1 MKMVKKILLGLTA
14 AAAVISFVSCSGI
27 ANDNAEEEGKKDDK
41 KITVDASSSDKNY
54 EADKDYKRAFVQLGK
69 LEQVQE
75 VTSTLTFNKDE
86 VGNGVVGYAFD
97 LNYDKDA
104 EDKDIDDSYN
114 FVLIGFNPSLGMYYV
129 ERYKGVSMDANNG
142 YTNAKSLG
150 KYISYINGSWTTEY
164 VTDKD
169 DFVTA
174 TEGKHYSVDTDGNVT
189 IKITVTQATDLKYEV
204 KLGSEKIAEYTRTD
218 KSAKDPT
225 KYVNVTKEG
234 KAQGGIAVYANA
246 KNGLKFSV
254 KCTTDKDSVKGKF
267 EAEEE

>member
-1 MKMVKKILLGLTA
+1 MTSGNKLSRIIAVLLCAVLTIGVVLFIAPATTVSA
-14 AAAVISFVSCSGI
+14 AAGHWENAYNEGNPDEQIIQIGLYGYTKNSKLTITIDITKNEFDIAKVSGC
-27 ANDNAEEEGKKDDK
+27 DK
-41 KITVDASSSDKNY
+41 KLVSKSSGEIKIKNF
-54 EADKDYKRAFVQLGK
+54 EFTK
-69 LEQVQE
+69 
-75 VTSTLTFNKDE
+75 
-86 VGNGVVGYAFD
+86 
-97 LNYDKDA
+97 
-104 EDKDIDDSYN
+104 
-114 FVLIGFNPSLGMYYV
+114 
-129 ERYKGVSMDANNG
+129 
-142 YTNAKSLG
+142 
-150 KYISYINGSWTTEY
+150 
-164 VTDKD
+164 
-169 DFVTA
+169 
-174 TEGKHYSVDTDGNVT
+174 NVT

>member
-41 KITVDASSSDKNY
+41 TITVNASSSDKNY

-86 VGNGVVGYAFD
+86 VANGVVGYAFD

-129 ERYKGVSMDANNG
+129 ERYKDVSMDANNG

-150 KYISYINGSWTTEY
+150 KYISYIKGSWTTDY
-164 VTDKD
+164 VTEKE
-169 DFVTA
+169 DFVKA
-174 TEGKHYSVDTDGNVT
+174 TEGKHYSVDTDGNVS
-189 IKITVTQATDLKYEV
+189 IKITISQATDLKYEV
-204 KLGSEKIAEYTRTD
+204 KLGSEKVAEYTRTD

-234 KAQGGIAVYANA
+234 KAQGGIALYANA
-246 KNGLKFSV
+246 KNGLNFKV
-254 KCTTDKDSVKGKF
+254 NCKTEVTKGKF